1 MGSDAM
7 SASTALGTAGFVFYV
22 AALAMALRRRGMA
35 APALVAIGVAL
46 FAYVAMI
53 VVAVGVNRAVSFWAI
68 SAIFWFPT
76 MVFLMAFGALY
87 KSVSLR
93 ILVDLLDAPGN
104 AELCSTIL
112 QRYIA
117 AESFQARLALMLE
130 NKWTI
135 RSSAGYALTKTGRRL
150 ARLVAVL
157 QRMFA
162 IQRSG

>member
-1 MGSDAM
+1 MGSDVM
-7 SASTALGTAGFVFYV
+7 SASTALGAAGFVFYV
-22 AALAMALRRRGMA
+22 AALAVMLRRRGRA

-46 FAYVAMI
+46 LAYVVMLVA
-53 VVAVGVNRAVSFWAI
+53 AVGVNRPVNFWEI

-104 AELCSTIL
+104 AELGSTIL

-117 AESFQARLALMLE
+117 TESFQARLALMLE

-135 RSSAGYALTKTGRRL
+135 RSSAGYALTRTGRRL
-150 ARLVAVL
+150 ARLAAVS